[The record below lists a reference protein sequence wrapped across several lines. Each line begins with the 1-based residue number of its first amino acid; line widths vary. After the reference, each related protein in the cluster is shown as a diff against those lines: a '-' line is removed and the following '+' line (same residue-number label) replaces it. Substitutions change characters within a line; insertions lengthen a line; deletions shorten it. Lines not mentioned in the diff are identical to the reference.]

1 MGVTTSQQLTRY
13 YDLYRDKEITFTKDI
28 IRTLNLDPRQIYIK
42 CNGGQWPCIINSTSF
57 QLARIIIG
65 TRSGAFAE
73 ISKKDSQNVVQLRFC
88 FYEVENQLLS
98 FFVSAKVTGIS
109 TYMNSKDLVVVTLSF
124 TQRPPDDLIELVG
137 KLIEANTNAMRRRE
151 ERIVINEDSMR
162 KLALVKEETFV
173 TVDNVPRRCILRDLS
188 FSGAKIVL
196 LGVSKYLTEKPT
208 ILSLDFE
215 DVDEKI
221 NIPGMIVSA
230 DLVEGR
236 KDIVAVSIKFQEDK
250 VPLTYKLHINSFIT
264 AVRKKQLTATEQIAA
279 QKAAHQQMQVNN
291 PLGSSEP
298 SSN

>member
-109 TYMNSKDLVVVTLSF
+109 TYMNSKDLVVVTLCF

-162 KLALVKEETFV
+162 KLALVKEETYV

-264 AVRKKQLTATEQIAA
+264 AVRKKQLSATEQIAA
-279 QKAAHQQMQVNN
+279 QKAAQQQMQSNN
-291 PLGSSEP
+291 PIGTTET